1 MTVQATTQALTT
13 QAQIVAWTCFI
24 AGLVLLLSGVAIG
37 LYLTFV
43 RTKEEAQKKAEEA
56 KAKIEELK
64 QAAASAAGGME
75 AADATNTAEEAK
87 SIVDQF
93 AGIVSS
99 LPENMRFPGLLILVG
114 TLLMSVATVQFGGVS
129 FF

>member
-1 MTVQATTQALTT
+1 
-13 QAQIVAWTCFI
+13 VAWTCFI